1 MLHKFWGILEG
12 LQIARDRVYM
22 KVDRWESVVGWRLIH
37 KIRRFVIHIVKT
49 NVSANVVQ
57 TL

>member
-1 MLHKFWGILEG
+1 MPMLHKFWGILEG

-37 KIRRFVIHIVKT
+37 KIRRFVIH
-49 NVSANVVQ
+49 
-57 TL
+57 TLMLDQKIK